1 MVQYRVRANSLG
13 EVSTLLDTVV
23 ATFDSNL
30 AEASATVSSVAGSTW
45 QGADADK
52 FVELW
57 GQYEEGALLVRA
69 ALTGLAGQ
77 LRMAESGYVTA
88 EVGLSGGFANRRQ
101 STSATAAGPSIS
113 ASRTASNTVS
123 SDPRV
128 EAEADG
134 ELQSEGYGAFVTG
147 GSVAAKGSSAKGQ
160 QNEQGEQATTV
171 ADDSGESS
179 NA

>member
-13 EVSTLLDTVV
+13 EVSTLLDSVV

-30 AEASATVSSVAGSTW
+30 AEASATVASVAGSTW

-69 ALTGLAGQ
+69 ALSGLNAQ
-77 LRMAESGYVTA
+77 LRMAESSYVTT

-101 STSATAAGPSIS
+101 STTTSAGGPSVSAQRTAASQ
-113 ASRTASNTVS
+113 ASFVS
-123 SDPRV
+123 REDTGG
-128 EAEADG
+128 EAEA
-134 ELQSEGYGAFVTG
+134 QSEGYASFLG
-147 GSVAAKGSSAKGQ
+147 GGTIAAKTANGKGA
-160 QNEQGEQATTV
+160 QGAQASD
-171 ADDSGESS
+171 ASDDDGESS
-179 NA
+179 DV

>member
-30 AEASATVSSVAGSTW
+30 AEANATVSSVAGSTW

-57 GQYEEGALLVRA
+57 GQWQDGALLVRQ
-69 ALTGLAGQ
+69 ALTGLSSQ
-77 LRMAESGYVTA
+77 LRMAESGYIST

-101 STSATAAGPSIS
+101 STVSTAGAA
-113 ASRTASNTVS
+113 ASMAQ
-123 SDPRV
+123 RV
-128 EAEADG
+128 AANQRGAEEREEAEADA
-134 ELQSEGYGAFVTG
+134 ELESTGYGAFVTG
-147 GSVAAKGSSAKGQ
+147 GSIAARQSTEKDEKKTAD
-160 QNEQGEQATTV
+160 TTSDGVETSEV
-171 ADDSGESS
+171 ADV
-179 NA
+179 